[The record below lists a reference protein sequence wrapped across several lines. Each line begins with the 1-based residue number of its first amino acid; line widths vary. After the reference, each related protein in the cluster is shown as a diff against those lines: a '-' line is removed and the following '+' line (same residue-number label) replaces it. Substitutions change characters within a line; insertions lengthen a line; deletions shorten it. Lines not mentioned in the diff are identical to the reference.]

1 MRFAAT
7 AAVTMMEKAR
17 ISASPSVPGG
27 LDPRGAQSL
36 GISAG
41 CTYGLSSVL
50 RIWPAVIARVAR
62 GSEGIPQAFPSA
74 QPTS

>member
-17 ISASPSVPGG
+17 ISASSSAPGG
-27 LDPRGAQSL
+27 LDPRGAQSV

-41 CTYGLSSVL
+41 GTCRS
-50 RIWPAVIARVAR
+50 R
-62 GSEGIPQAFPSA
+62 
-74 QPTS
+74 